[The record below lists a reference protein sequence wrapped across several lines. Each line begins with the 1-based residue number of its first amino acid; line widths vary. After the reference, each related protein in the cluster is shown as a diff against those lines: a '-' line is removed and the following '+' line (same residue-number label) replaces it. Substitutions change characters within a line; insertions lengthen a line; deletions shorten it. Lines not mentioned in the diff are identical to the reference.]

1 MTRITTISEFLLEA
15 GTEYRIVDMGRAF
28 RLLDNQAFLNIETA
42 AAPAPLPRQQM
53 MWLGILFWN
62 KSLSS
67 QHYIWFI
74 KLPLDERGN
83 VITAQ
88 RDQFLSIVVE
98 ALGTELLN
106 DDSEK
111 SLPDNPFLFT
121 PNQAQLADFNSFAK
135 KRLGLPPGQFY
146 NDAKN
151 YIARPDLHDWQ
162 IVAVQGLSDV
172 VFNLNL
178 DHNAKHIEQNFASY
192 DQVVQH
198 SLLASMEN
206 TALPEALSQFLFQ
219 QLKAARPEEK
229 IFNHLLRALTHFDG
243 LTELRANLK
252 VILEQSLSTA
262 DTLIV
267 IAGRHWQLLED
278 YPFLTAYM
286 QEAARLDLLPA
297 LYSDLVQIPGLRDI
311 MLQRLRD
318 PERSELL
325 AKGINQLFGRSN

>member
-28 RLLDNQAFLNIETA
+28 QLLDNQDFLNIETA
-42 AAPAPLPRQQM
+42 ANPAPFPRQQM

-74 KLPLDERGN
+74 KLPLDEQGK
-83 VITAQ
+83 VVTAQ
-88 RDQFLSIVVE
+88 RDQFLNIVVE
-98 ALGTELLN
+98 ALGTELLK

-135 KRLGLPPGQFY
+135 QLLGLAPGQFY
-146 NDAKN
+146 MGAKN

-162 IVAVQGLSDV
+162 SIAVQGLSDV

-178 DHNAKHIEQNFASY
+178 DHNAKHIEQNFANY

-206 TALPEALSQFLFQ
+206 TALPEALNQFLFQ
-219 QLKAARPEEK
+219 QLIAARPEEK

-243 LTELRANLK
+243 LAELRANLTT
-252 VILEQSLSTA
+252 LLSQALSTP

-267 IAGRHWQLLED
+267 IAGRHWRLLQD
-278 YPFLTAYM
+278 YQFLTEFM

-318 PERSELL
+318 PERSEAL
-325 AKGINQLFGRSN
+325 AKGINQLFGRN